1 MFKRKK
7 NKNAGGGAL
16 KGFAPTDANANAH
29 AHANANNNST
39 DNNSTDDNSSDATTG
54 GRSSLH
60 NAGIDMTISATN
72 NNDDSNADAS
82 TDDKETAMSFLESL
96 NDTDVIERVRT
107 TIKHSH
113 VFKLPTRQT
122 GSIGWRGADWKEKVW
137 HGTVKVV
144 DRDSLT
150 AVLLVD
156 AQKNTIFAVCP
167 IKDGVNAV
175 ERCVDSSRYF
185 VLRIENQLGRHM
197 FIGLAFNE
205 RNDAFDFNTAM
216 QDAKKEREFELNA
229 HLSGKNDMNTTT
241 FANTDYSLKKGE
253 KIKVN
258 IPKKHEG
265 GAHIMNNNM
274 HNVAGGDVS
283 QDSNHGRSHSQS
295 HSHGTM
301 AFANFQ
307 SAAFDANDY
316 SPDKLSM
323 EGSSATIINTEDT
336 STSSPPVSV
345 PVSAKK
351 KKNKGRESTGSATG
365 GFMLR
370 PSKKDTPARTHL

>member
-7 NKNAGGGAL
+7 NKNGGSL
-16 KGFAPTDANANAH
+16 KGFAPTTDANANA
-29 AHANANNNST
+29 NAINTST
-39 DNNSTDDNSSDATTG
+39 GYDNAKSTGTNGSA

-60 NAGIDMTISATN
+60 DAAIDMTSTTAN
-72 NNDDSNADAS
+72 NSAS
-82 TDDKETAMSFLESL
+82 TNDSETAVSFLESL

-113 VFKLPTRQT
+113 VFKLPTRQS

-144 DRDSLT
+144 DRGSLT

-156 AQKNTIFAVCP
+156 SQKNTIFAVCP
-167 IKDGVNAV
+167 IKEGLNSV

-216 QDAKKEREFELNA
+216 QDAKKERDFELNG
-229 HLSGKNDMNTTT
+229 HLLVKQEMNDFT
-241 FANTDYSLKKGE
+241 NTDYSLKKGE

-258 IPKKHEG
+258 IPKKHSEG
-265 GAHIMNNNM
+265 THSNMNMTGN
-274 HNVAGGDVS
+274 ALEDSKDGQS
-283 QDSNHGRSHSQS
+283 Q
-295 HSHGTM
+295 SHGTM
-301 AFANFQ
+301 AFAHFQ
-307 SAAFDANDY
+307 SAAFDGNDY
-316 SPDKLSM
+316 SPDKSSM
-323 EGSSATIINTEDT
+323 EGTSPSTPSA
-336 STSSPPVSV
+336 PASV
-345 PVSAKK
+345 TA
-351 KKNKGRESTGSATG
+351 NKSKARESTGSATG
-365 GFMLR
+365 GFMLK
-370 PSKKDTPARTHL
+370 PSKKDTPARTH